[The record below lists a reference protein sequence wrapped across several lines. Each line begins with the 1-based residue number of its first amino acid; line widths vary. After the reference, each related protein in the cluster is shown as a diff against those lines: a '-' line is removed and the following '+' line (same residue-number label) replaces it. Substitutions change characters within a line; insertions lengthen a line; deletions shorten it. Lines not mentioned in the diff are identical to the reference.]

1 MKIALMHGLG
11 NEYIV
16 FDGIKTNINL
26 PVPIIKKLCDRK
38 IGYHVGY
45 PTVAGIGADGII
57 VILPVQKFNSSPV
70 HCDFKMRIFNADG
83 SEAEM
88 CGNGI
93 RCLGKYAY
101 EHGLTRKK
109 TIKVETLAGIKTL
122 DLDIKDNKV
131 KNIRVEMGKPEDIA
145 DCRLEIADKKFKA
158 IRVSMGNPH
167 CVIFVPDVTKLPVE
181 RYGPLIEKHRLF
193 PKRTNVEFVRIVN
206 KTNIKQRTWERG
218 VGETA
223 ACGTG
228 ASASVA
234 AGIFKKRLGRK
245 VTVHLK
251 GGKLLVESA
260 PDGTLYITGPAE
272 ELFYKQV
279 AF

>member
-1 MKIALMHGLG
+1 MKISLMHGLG

-16 FDGIKTNINL
+16 FDGTKARLNL
-26 PVPIIKKLCDRK
+26 SPAIIKKLCDRK
-38 IGYHVGY
+38 S
-45 PTVAGIGADGII
+45 GIGADGII
-57 VILPVQKFNSSPV
+57 IILPLHKFANSPAHSLAPA
-70 HCDFKMRIFNADG
+70 DFRMRIFNADG

-101 EHGLTRKK
+101 EHGLTWKK

-131 KNIRVEMGKPEDIA
+131 KNIRVEMGKPESIA
-145 DCRLEIADKKFKA
+145 DCRLEILDKKFKA
-158 IRVSMGNPH
+158 VKVSMGNPH
-167 CVIFVPDVTKLPVE
+167 CVIFVPDTVKFPVE
-181 RYGPLIEKHRLF
+181 RYGPLIEKHRIF

-218 VGETA
+218 VGETT

-228 ASASVA
+228 AAASVA
-234 AGIFKKRLGRK
+234 AGIFKKRLTRK
-245 VTVHLK
+245 VSVHLK
-251 GGKLLVESA
+251 GGKLLVESK

-272 ELFYKQV
+272 ELFYKNV
-279 AF
+279 SF